1 MPTSTFTLRR
11 LSVRGAVAAVALA
24 LLTACG
30 LGAQPAP
37 TPEPITLRYITLPAL
52 AAAEDALIAR
62 YRADNPQVTVIVED
76 YNQTPDMLL
85 AQSPA
90 PDVMLI
96 TPGFF
101 LDAAVASGGLSDLS
115 NLWQESGA
123 GDELLPSLRALSER
137 EGKQYYLPV
146 GYNWHGF
153 YYDKAVF
160 EQYGLQPPTTWDEFV
175 QVCETLWLNG
185 VVPLSISGADPFMG
199 SLWLDYLNLRLNGP
213 EVHQQLIAG
222 EIPFTDMRIR
232 SAFELWAS
240 LVESGYFSSAA
251 ARMGAQEALAAV
263 VQDGN
268 LLGAKPA
275 MVLSGPAFLGE
286 LAPERR
292 MELGFFPFPM
302 LDAGQPP
309 AEVVTAIG
317 YMVPA
322 GAPQRDAAL
331 NFVTFLASDQGRDV
345 LTTDIVGGG
354 LFAPAFAVADPSAL
368 PEPVQEGVALA
379 TEAQTVTPQL
389 YMSVSPA
396 MWPALADMQR
406 RILTE
411 PGSAGGFDL
420 DALLARLEN
429 AR

>member
-1 MPTSTFTLRR
+1 MYSLIPSRLFVRTTL
-11 LSVRGAVAAVALA
+11 VAVALA
-24 LLTACG
+24 LLTGCG
-30 LGAQPAP
+30 FGAPPTPTPAP
-37 TPEPITLRYITLPAL
+37 VTLRYVTLPAL

-62 YRADNPQVTVIVED
+62 YRADHPHVTVTVED

-85 AQSPA
+85 AQPPV

-96 TPGFF
+96 TPGQF
-101 LDAAVASGGLSDLS
+101 LDAAIASGRLTDLS

-123 GDELLPSLRALSER
+123 ADELLPSLRALSER

-153 YYDKAVF
+153 YYDKALF
-160 EQYGLQPPTTWDEFV
+160 EQYGLQPPATWDEFV

-185 VVPLSISGADPFMG
+185 VVPLSMSGADPFMG

-213 EVHQQLIAG
+213 EVHRQLITG
-222 EIPFTDMRIR
+222 EIPFTDPRIR
-232 SAFELWAS
+232 SVFELWAS
-240 LVESGYFSSAA
+240 LVEKGYFSDAA
-251 ARMGAQEALAAV
+251 ARMGSQEALAAV
-263 VQDGN
+263 VQEGN
-268 LLGAKPA
+268 LLGARPA

-286 LAPERR
+286 LAPARR
-292 MELGFFPFPM
+292 AALGFFPFPV
-302 LDAGQPP
+302 LDVAQSP

-322 GAPQRDAAL
+322 DAPQRDIAL
-331 NFVTFLASDQGRDV
+331 DFVTFLASASGRDV
-345 LTTDIVGGG
+345 LTTDIVAGG
-354 LFAPAFAVADPSAL
+354 LYAPAFAVDDPTTL
-368 PEPVQEGVALA
+368 PEQVRAGVTLVLA
-379 TEAQTVTPQL
+379 AQTVTPQY

-411 PGSAGGFDL
+411 PGSPAGFNL
-420 DALLARLEN
+420 DALLARLEE